1 MKTFF
6 SGVAVVVLCCAG
18 LRPGRQRNREN
29 RRYCVG
35 KQRGEAL
42 RHGPA
47 SGSGKLVKYAA
58 GR

>member
-1 MKTFF
+1 MKMFF

-18 LRPGRQRNREN
+18 LRPRQRNREN

-35 KQRGEAL
+35 KQRVRPSAM
-42 RHGPA
+42 
-47 SGSGKLVKYAA
+47 

>member
-18 LRPGRQRNREN
+18 LG
-29 RRYCVG
+29 
-35 KQRGEAL
+35 GEAL
-42 RHGPA
+42 RDGPA
-47 SGSGKLVKYAA
+47 SGSGKLVKSAA